1 MSAARQGSGHATV
14 QLCLQPVLITLLFII
29 LVRLY
34 ALQVCGD
41 EENVT
46 QNFFFASF
54 VGNCEIDLE
63 IKRYFCRAGVQ
74 SIQVSF
80 FLFQSSKIFH
90 ALFKKKVAKLLLTE
104 NFFEVKYFSAGPTW
118 CSTGPPASPFCIS
131 DWLLH
136 VLVSVCT

>member
-1 MSAARQGSGHATV
+1 MKTTFHQGAALACMLEGVFVANPWSAGGVSAARQGSGPAMG
-14 QLCLQPVLITLLFII
+14 QLCLQPVLITVLFII

-41 EENVT
+41 EENVI

-74 SIQVSF
+74 SIQVRF

-90 ALFKKKVAKLLLTE
+90 ALFEKKVAKLYINQEFL
-104 NFFEVKYFSAGPTW
+104 
-118 CSTGPPASPFCIS
+118 
-131 DWLLH
+131 
-136 VLVSVCT
+136 